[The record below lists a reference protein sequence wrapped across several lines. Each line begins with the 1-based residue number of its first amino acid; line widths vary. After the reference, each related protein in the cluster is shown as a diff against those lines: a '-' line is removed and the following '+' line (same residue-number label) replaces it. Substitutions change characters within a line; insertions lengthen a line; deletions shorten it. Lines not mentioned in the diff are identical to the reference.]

1 MQGAGRVADKEH
13 RAQRPC
19 RGLQA
24 GGEAWP
30 VLRSLRGDDKT
41 TNPAWQFQDRAMSCV
56 ERHRAAAAAGAAGD
70 SATVV
75 QHRLSVASGFVNVL
89 RGALPP
95 SCRLSIATRLCDDAS
110 DEAGVLRTS
119 SQANIPNMSENA
131 ARLPSFPGLAPEE
144 LVELLRRGTLRSIQK
159 NTIVVSEGDE
169 TDSVFFILG
178 GRVKVY
184 LGNAEGKEVVV
195 NTQGPGEYFGE
206 MSLEPGG
213 RSASVM
219 ALETSRIAVVRMADF
234 RAFLLD
240 HPQFQQELV
249 RKLIRRVRALSR
261 HVRDLA
267 LLDVYGRVVRALQE
281 LAREEEGRLI
291 VPEKMSQ
298 QAIANLVGASR
309 EMVSRIL
316 KDLRVGGYLGIEDRR
331 IVILRT
337 PPPAW

>member
-1 MQGAGRVADKEH
+1 MPQ
-13 RAQRPC
+13 
-19 RGLQA
+19 
-24 GGEAWP
+24 
-30 VLRSLRGDDKT
+30 
-41 TNPAWQFQDRAMSCV
+41 
-56 ERHRAAAAAGAAGD
+56 
-70 SATVV
+70 
-75 QHRLSVASGFVNVL
+75 
-89 RGALPP
+89 
-95 SCRLSIATRLCDDAS
+95 
-110 DEAGVLRTS
+110 
-119 SQANIPNMSENA
+119 NA
-131 ARLPSFPGLAPEE
+131 AQLPSFPGLAPEE
-144 LVELLRRGTLRSIQK
+144 LAELVQRGTLRRFPK

-184 LGNAEGKEVVV
+184 LGDAEGREVVV
-195 NTQGPGEYFGE
+195 NTQAAGEYFGE
-206 MSLEPGG
+206 MALEPGG

-219 ALETSRIAVVRMADF
+219 ALEPSRIAMVKMADF
-234 RAFLLD
+234 RVFLLD
-240 HPQFQQELV
+240 HPRFQQELV

-281 LAREEEGRLI
+281 LAREEGGRMI
-291 VPEKMSQ
+291 VPERMSQ

-331 IVILRT
+331 IVILRK